1 MNDYTYNNI
10 ESSHSKG
17 DHGPGRSLP
26 ESVKARRRQIKVEAR
41 KLTLITIQHPIFKK
55 VIRITGNTIR
65 EWLNQPHCNYAKKNE
80 MLLNIEV
87 VIRESE
93 YLGQKPDKHI
103 RGVIA
108 HIFKTKVDNVDSWII
123 VREFPDGNVLLHSV
137 SDSPKVTDGIIKNP
151 KQ

>member
-10 ESSHSKG
+10 ESSQKRG
-17 DHGPGRSLP
+17 DHRPIRSLP
-26 ESVKARRRQIKVEAR
+26 ESVKARRRQIKVEAK
-41 KLTLITIQHPIFKK
+41 KLIPVTIHHRIFDKN
-55 VIRITGNTIR
+55 IRITGNTIR
-65 EWLNQPHCNYAKKNE
+65 EWLNQPHCNYAEKNE
-80 MLLNIEV
+80 MLLNIED

-108 HIFKTKVDNVDSWII
+108 HIFKTNVDNVDSWII
-123 VREFPDGNVLLHSV
+123 VREFPDGNVLLHSI